1 MNIPRLL
8 QRLSSW
14 PCVVALCLLIFVG
27 TLCVKLCPRTVPL
40 QQCSELYQR
49 YAQTPGI
56 DASFIKDFRVND
68 SVTVDVTLLEAR
80 DSAGWATLK
89 HDFAVHDLNDEW
101 QQYIDNGE
109 DLIFSRKIAKNGQP
123 LKAHDDTA
131 NYDMLAISYYSH
143 TLTIFHIT
151 NNDEKHAVYCHN
163 FDESINPK

>member
-40 QQCSELYQR
+40 RQCSELYQR

-89 HDFAVHDLNDEW
+89 HDFAVPDLNAEL
-101 QQYIDNGE
+101 QQFIDDGE
-109 DLIFSRKIAKNGQP
+109 DLIASRKIAKNGQP

-131 NYDMLAISYYSH
+131 NYDVLATSHYAH
-143 TLTIFHIT
+143 TLTIFHT
-151 NNDEKHAVYCHN
+151 NNNNEIYAIFHRNYEISC
-163 FDESINPK
+163 FY